1 MFDRV
6 ILQIFQTKELGNFMA
21 RIPCI
26 YEVNEIDELS
36 LEHLVVSEE

>member
-26 YEVNEIDELS
+26 YKANKIDEFS
-36 LEHLVVSEE
+36 LEHLVASE